1 VSGATATS
9 HGRPGPGDEGRAA
22 VLDAAAKTFARRG
35 YSGSS
40 MDDIADELGA
50 TKGRVYHYYRSKA
63 RILEDVLLLGA
74 RTLHDAVAPVAHRP
88 GLGPAERLEAMAV
101 EHALVLMRQ
110 NDVQAVT
117 LHTIHLV
124 TGRASEPGEANPFRY
139 IVDARDE
146 YEELWRAAVRAGV
159 ADGVLH
165 APDPDLAVRA
175 VLGAL
180 NWSTVWYRPST
191 HDTDGRTR
199 LLAEGLASYAVRG
212 VLRHAD

>member
-1 VSGATATS
+1 MSEATATS
-9 HGRPGPGDEGRAA
+9 HGRPGPGDQGRSA

-35 YSGSS
+35 YAGSS

-63 RILEDVLLLGA
+63 RVLEDILLLGA
-74 RTLHDAVAPVAHRP
+74 RTLHEAVAPVAGRP
-88 GLGPAERLEAMAV
+88 GTAPPARLEEMAV
-101 EHALVLMRQ
+101 EHALVLLRQ

-139 IVDARDE
+139 IVEARDS
-146 YEELWRAAVRAGV
+146 YEELWRTVM
-159 ADGVLH
+159 ADGVAVGAFD

-180 NWSTVWYRPST
+180 NWSTVWYRPSP
-191 HDTDGRTR
+191 HDSDDRTR
-199 LLAEGLASYAVRG
+199 RLAEGLASYAVRG
-212 VLRHAD
+212 VLRQPG